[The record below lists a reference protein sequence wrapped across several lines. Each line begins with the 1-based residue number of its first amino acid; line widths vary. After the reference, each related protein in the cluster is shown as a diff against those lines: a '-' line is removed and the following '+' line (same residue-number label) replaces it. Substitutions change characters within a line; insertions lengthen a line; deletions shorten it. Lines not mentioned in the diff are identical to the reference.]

1 MSVKLTSLP
10 FTYVLWIKAYPGVC
24 LTDDTTV
31 AECGGDAGASGPSAA
46 DQELLLGLTHLNK
59 LFEGFQKRRG
69 SSSKSGSNALAN
81 EEEEA
86 QLYAMLPLFCK
97 VFSTSAHQGSSSS
110 SGNKGVA
117 GIQMF
122 GAPRKAKKSPLI
134 GKHYSLPFLPGN
146 PSTSSQTLE
155 GLFELTRRLSRTLA

>member
-1 MSVKLTSLP
+1 M
-10 FTYVLWIKAYPGVC
+10 A
-24 LTDDTTV
+24 D
-31 AECGGDAGASGPSAA
+31 CGGDAAASRPSAA

-97 VFSTSAHQGSSSS
+97 VFSTSG
-110 SGNKGVA
+110 K
-117 GIQMF
+117 
-122 GAPRKAKKSPLI
+122 KKSSI
-134 GKHYSLPFLPGN
+134 S
-146 PSTSSQTLE
+146 
-155 GLFELTRRLSRTLA
+155 

>member
-1 MSVKLTSLP
+1 MAD
-10 FTYVLWIKAYPGVC
+10 F
-24 LTDDTTV
+24 
-31 AECGGDAGASGPSAA
+31 GGDAAASGPSAA
-46 DQELLLGLTHLNK
+46 DQEQLLGLTHLNK

-110 SGNKGVA
+110 SSGNKGVA
-117 GIQMF
+117 GIQTL
-122 GAPRKAKKSPLI
+122 GAQPGKKNISP
-134 GKHYSLPFLPGN
+134 PGF
-146 PSTSSQTLE
+146 S
-155 GLFELTRRLSRTLA
+155 FH